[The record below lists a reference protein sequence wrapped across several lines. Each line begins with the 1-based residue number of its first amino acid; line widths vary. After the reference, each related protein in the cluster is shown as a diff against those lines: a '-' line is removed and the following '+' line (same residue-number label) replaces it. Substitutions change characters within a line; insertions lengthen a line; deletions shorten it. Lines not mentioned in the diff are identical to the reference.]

1 MGDEVSIPV
10 GVFNYLPESQSV
22 NLQLQQED
30 WFQLLDEAEKTIV
43 VEPNEITVVYFRIQA
58 QEFGRKPFQVTAIGE
73 NMSDAILKQVQV
85 YPNGK
90 EIFFTESD
98 RMSPEDPVKTTV
110 FIPEQ
115 AIAGTQ
121 QLTVKVY
128 PGLVS
133 QVVEGLDSLFQMPSG
148 CFEQTSST
156 TYPNVLA
163 LNYLQTTEQIAPEV
177 QFKAEEYINLGYQR
191 LTTFEVGNNS
201 GAFSLFGGPPP
212 DPMLTAYGLQEFAD
226 MSRVHNVDPALIQRT
241 GQWLL
246 SIQEADG
253 SWSSSEGFRE
263 STITQQIKPIPVTA
277 YVVWSLSDAG
287 FANEGGTQRGVD
299 YLRGRLSSI
308 NDPYDLALVANALVA
323 FDTTREQQ
331 LDGTT
336 RTALDTLANFA
347 TVDDDK
353 ASWETSSET
362 VMGSYGDVGSI
373 ETTALATLA
382 YLRTDYRSDLAQAG
396 LNSLIA
402 NKDNFGNWYTTQTTI
417 LSLKSFITAAEK
429 AASDLDATVTVSLSD
444 GQTRSVQVNSE
455 NFDVVQMLTF
465 DDIPLGENVVDI
477 QVAGE
482 GNLMYQVAG
491 SYYLPYEAL
500 ADYPELATQDELV
513 DITVNYDRTELAI
526 NDSVQ
531 VDVSVKMNV
540 AESSADWAIVDL
552 GIPPGF
558 TVNSEDLN
566 ALVTQSSQLPEDYL
580 GTTVEKY
587 ELTGRQVIIYLG
599 HLNAEKPFNFSY
611 RMTAKYP
618 LKAQT
623 PASSAYDYYNPGV
636 NGEEQPVLLTVV
648 ER

>member
-1 MGDEVSIPV
+1 
-10 GVFNYLPESQSV
+10 
-22 NLQLQQED
+22 
-30 WFQLLDEAEKTIV
+30 
-43 VEPNEITVVYFRIQA
+43 
-58 QEFGRKPFQVTAIGE
+58 
-73 NMSDAILKQVQV
+73 MSDAILKQVQV

-98 RMSPEDPVKTTV
+98 RMSPEDPVNTTV

-246 SIQEADG
+246 SIQEGDG

-287 FANEGGTQRGVD
+287 FAHEGGTQRGVD
-299 YLRGRLSSI
+299 YLRGQLSSI
-308 NDPYDLALVANALVA
+308 NDPYELALVANALVA
-323 FDTTREQQ
+323 FDTARGQELDDATRI
-331 LDGTT
+331 
-336 RTALDTLANFA
+336 ALDTLANFA
-347 TVDDDK
+347 TVEDDK

-382 YLRTDYRSDLAQAG
+382 YLRSDYRSDLAQAG

-402 NKDNFGNWYTTQTTI
+402 NKDSFGNWYTTQTTI

-429 AASDLDATVTVSLSD
+429 AASNLDATVTVSLSD
-444 GQTRSVQVNSE
+444 GQSRSVQVNSE

-500 ADYPELATQDELV
+500 ADYPELAAQDELV
-513 DITVNYDRTELAI
+513 DITVHYDRTELAI

-599 HLNAEKPFNFSY
+599 HLNAEEPFNFSY

-648 ER
+648 EE